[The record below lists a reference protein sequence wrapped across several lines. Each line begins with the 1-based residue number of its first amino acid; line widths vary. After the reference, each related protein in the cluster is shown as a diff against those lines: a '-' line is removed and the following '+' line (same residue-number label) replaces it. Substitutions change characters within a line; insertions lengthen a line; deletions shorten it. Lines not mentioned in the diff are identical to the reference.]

1 MSRTSLQVV
10 SILFLPTRPDPSDTL
25 ISRVSKYGQSLK
37 WTKVSVAA
45 FRSLPMAAGSSIHRI
60 AL

>member
-25 ISRVSKYGQSLK
+25 ISRVSK
-37 WTKVSVAA
+37 
-45 FRSLPMAAGSSIHRI
+45 
-60 AL
+60 